1 MCHYYACSKTFRAAL
16 ERGPASR
23 PDVRLNA
30 SVLLDRGPL
39 YPVRLSKQS
48 RFIEKSRFACFLD
61 IIATFSESRM
71 NIWDSRLC
79 ELVNILDQGC
89 EFRTMLPTILGPHTV
104 EEEETL
110 VPGVAES
117 PA

>member
-1 MCHYYACSKTFRAAL
+1 
-16 ERGPASR
+16 
-23 PDVRLNA
+23 
-30 SVLLDRGPL
+30 
-39 YPVRLSKQS
+39 
-48 RFIEKSRFACFLD
+48 
-61 IIATFSESRM
+61 M

-89 EFRTMLPTILGPHTV
+89 EFRTMPPTVPGPHTV

-110 VPGVAES
+110 VPGIAGS